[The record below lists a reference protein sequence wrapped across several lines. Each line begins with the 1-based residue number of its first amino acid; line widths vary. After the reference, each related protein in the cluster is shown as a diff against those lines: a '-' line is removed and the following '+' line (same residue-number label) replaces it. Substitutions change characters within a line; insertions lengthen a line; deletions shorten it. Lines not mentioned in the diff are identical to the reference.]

1 MGAVVRGTNLAS
13 VAING
18 IVISSGA
25 NEYTLSH
32 EIGHECNL
40 CDILNEIGSL
50 PSNIQ
55 FGDDLIRQEWVTDDW
70 TGGSGT
76 GFYFRELT
84 QSSMMER
91 LVMFGKENF
100 KKGDISLGNT
110 YGFDSQGSSIHVK
123 TGINGMDRTP
133 LN

>member
-1 MGAVVRGTNLAS
+1 MK
-13 VAING
+13 
-18 IVISSGA
+18 
-25 NEYTLSH
+25 
-32 EIGHECNL
+32 
-40 CDILNEIGSL
+40 ILNEIGSL

-91 LVMFGKENF
+91 LVMFGKENS

-110 YGFDSQGSSIHVK
+110 YGFDSQGNSIHVK